1 MSDLQPFQ
9 ASDTIEL
16 VSQRWRQR
24 PSYRPASCR
33 RLAPALQR
41 KARTEAPIS
50 KESFSSYQQPPA
62 AKQAALVLSASSAGE
77 ELSASNASL
86 VTGAVTVITNSCV
99 MRPPVPLSAWMV
111 IGSGDP
117 AVSAAATLR
126 LATLMANRPPGLL
139 VRVNV

>member
-24 PSYRPASCR
+24 PSYRPAACQ

-50 KESFSSYQQPPA
+50 RESFSSYQQPPA

-86 VTGAVTVITNSCV
+86 VPDDPVTVITNGCV
-99 MRPPVPLSAWMV
+99 MRPPAPLSA
-111 IGSGDP
+111 
-117 AVSAAATLR
+117 
-126 LATLMANRPPGLL
+126 
-139 VRVNV
+139 